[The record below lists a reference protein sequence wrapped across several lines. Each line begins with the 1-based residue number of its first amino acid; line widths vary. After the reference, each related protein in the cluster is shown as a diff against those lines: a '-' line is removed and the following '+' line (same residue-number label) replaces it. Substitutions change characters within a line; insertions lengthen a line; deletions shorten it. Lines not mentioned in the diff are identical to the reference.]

1 MGTVFRPVY
10 RISVLYSR
18 VVTEPTAGAQHAA
31 LAVVSRRRLLEVLQ
45 ASNEQLD
52 VVALAAAVGLHVTTA
67 RFHLDVLERSGLVRR
82 AVERVGRRGRPRQL
96 YSAAA
101 VPEGNAGHRQLAAVL
116 VGGLAADAE
125 HGPQRAE
132 LAGGRWAEEALPPGE
147 GLSWEDGTRQVGE
160 LFDRLGFVPRL
171 VDDAQYRHLEL
182 DGCPFRDVAR
192 AHPRIVCTVHLGL
205 LRGAL
210 RQLRLPAAAQGAG
223 LRPFVGP
230 ELCIADIPRPPSE
243 KGQQCREP
251 AH

>member
-1 MGTVFRPVY
+1 M
-10 RISVLYSR
+10 LYSR
-18 VVTEPTAGAQHAA
+18 LVTELAVGARHVA

-45 ASNEQLD
+45 AADEPLD
-52 VVALAAAVGLHVTTA
+52 VGALAAVVGLHVTTA

-132 LAGGRWAEEALPPGE
+132 VAGGRWAEEAVPPGE

-160 LFDRLGFVPRL
+160 LFNRLGFAPRL
-171 VDDAQYRHLEL
+171 VEDAQYRHLEL
-182 DGCPFRDVAR
+182 DGCPFRDLAR
-192 AHPRIVCTVHLGL
+192 TYPRIVCMVHLGL

-210 RQLRLPAAAQGAG
+210 HRLRLPVVARGAG

-230 ELCIADIPRPPSE
+230 ELCIADIPRPPRE
-243 KGQQCREP
+243 KGQQRGD
-251 AH
+251 